1 MTSTKLVLSD
11 KNTIRIT
18 KRYNG
23 SVINTYD
30 FEKPN
35 LMKTG
40 YEIPTA
46 KQ

>member
-1 MTSTKLVLSD
+1 MSSTKLVLAD
-11 KNTIRIT
+11 KNTTRIT

-23 SVINTYD
+23 SVINIYD

-35 LMKTG
+35 LIKIG
-40 YEIPTA
+40 YEILTA